1 LAIPAVAG
9 LLVIL
14 PCQLCMVN
22 CYWLPQSM
30 AYYFPRGFVYS
41 ADVDDGLCVYSGLC
55 VHMWRFV
62 HQWSFLLFWL
72 SWLNLTID
80 TLYQS
85 ISIVKNSQNHWCTNR
100 HRSTKTVSTV
110 YQSSKTVKNC
120 QKTVKTA
127 KMTIGVPIVIC
138 LPRLYQRCTNCQKQ
152 SKQQKLPLVYQSS
165 HVYTLHRVRWIH
177 KVCVRIRR
185 IHKAF
190 QSGSLDWF
198 QLAAYQSNFAACT
211 HLSRKVSELYDA

>member
-1 LAIPAVAG
+1 MAIPAVAG

-55 VHMWRFV
+55 VHMWRLV

-165 HVYTLHRVRWIH
+165 HVYTESAEYTKSASASAEYTKPS
-177 KVCVRIRR
+177 KV
-185 IHKAF
+185 AAWT
-190 QSGSLDWF
+190 GSNWQHTNQIYNINWF
-198 QLAAYQSNFAACT
+198 TQTAD
-211 HLSRKVSELYDA
+211 RKSK